1 LGWRATHWLQPAK
14 LLRFY
19 PRARSSL
26 ADDLDQLHR
35 AAVSL
40 ITPRKEKLARQPRLD
55 LYAKEGYPMTQIPPA
70 VSPVP
75 LLDVG
80 RGNAPLREEFL
91 EALAAVIDS
100 GKFLFGPDVDALER
114 EVATYSQVEHAIGCA
129 SGSDALL
136 LALMAAEIGPGDEV
150 IVPSFTFFASVSCIT
165 RLGATPVF
173 VDIRPDTYNMDA
185 EKISDAITAR
195 TKAIIPVHLFGQCAE
210 IDRICQIAADHDLI
224 VIEDAA
230 QAIGAA
236 YHSRPAGSWG
246 SIGCFSFYPTK
257 NLGGMGDGGMMTAT
271 DAATAD
277 KLRLLGSHG
286 MRPRYYHRILGIN
299 SRLDTFQAAV
309 LRVKMRHLPEAVE
322 ARQANAKRYEQLFS
336 DAGLLGTGAVELPA
350 HDPNAFHVWNQYT
363 LRVTGGRRDA
373 LKASL
378 AEKGIGTEIY
388 YPVPMHKQDC
398 FANLATPKSS
408 LKETERACAEV
419 LNLPIYPE
427 LRIDEQLRVVDS
439 IKQFYRSQVR
449 VAA

>member
-1 LGWRATHWLQPAK
+1 
-14 LLRFY
+14 
-19 PRARSSL
+19 
-26 ADDLDQLHR
+26 
-35 AAVSL
+35 
-40 ITPRKEKLARQPRLD
+40 
-55 LYAKEGYPMTQIPPA
+55 MTQP
-70 VSPVP
+70 SPVTSVP

-80 RGNAPLREEFL
+80 RGNAPLRAEFL
-91 EALAAVIDS
+91 EAIAKVIDS
-100 GKFLFGPDVDALER
+100 GRFLFGPDVEALER
-114 EVATYSQVEHAIGCA
+114 EVAAYSQAEHAIGCA

-173 VDIRPDTYNMDA
+173 VDIRHDTFNMDA
-185 EKISDAITAR
+185 EKVSEAITPR

-210 IDRICQIAADHDLI
+210 IDRICQIAADRDIL

-257 NLGGMGDGGMMTAT
+257 NLGGMGDGGMMTT
-271 DAATAD
+271 NDAATAD
-277 KLRLLGSHG
+277 RLRLLASHG
-286 MRPRYYHRILGIN
+286 MRPRYYHRVLGIN

-309 LRVKMRHLPEAVE
+309 LRVKMKHLPAGVE
-322 ARQANAKRYEQLFS
+322 ARQANAERYERLFR
-336 DAGLLGTGAVELPA
+336 DAGLLGDQRVVLPKR
-350 HDPNAFHVWNQYT
+350 DPDAFHVWNQYS
-363 LRVTGGRRDA
+363 LRVTGGQRDA

-378 AEKGIGTEIY
+378 GERGIGTEIY
-388 YPVPMHKQDC
+388 YPVPMHKQEC
-398 FANLATPKSS
+398 FVGLSIPKHG
-408 LKETERACAEV
+408 LPETELACAEV

-427 LRIDEQLRVVDS
+427 LAIEEQVRVVDA
-439 IKQFYRSQVR
+439 IKQYYRGQVR

>member
-1 LGWRATHWLQPAK
+1 MSQTNTQSI
-14 LLRFY
+14 
-19 PRARSSL
+19 SS
-26 ADDLDQLHR
+26 
-35 AAVSL
+35 
-40 ITPRKEKLARQPRLD
+40 
-55 LYAKEGYPMTQIPPA
+55 
-70 VSPVP
+70 VP

-80 RGNAPLREEFL
+80 RGNAPLRQEFID
-91 EALAAVIDS
+91 ALAAVIDS
-100 GKFLFGPDVDALER
+100 GKFLFGPDVGELER

-136 LALMAAEIGPGDEV
+136 LALMAAGIGPGDEV

-173 VDIRPDTYNMDA
+173 IDIRRDTFNMDA
-185 EKISDAITAR
+185 EKLEEAITPN

-210 IDRICQIAADHDLI
+210 IDRICQIAGEFDVV

-257 NLGGMGDGGMMTAT
+257 NLGGMGDGGMLTT
-271 DAATAD
+271 GDAATAD

-286 MRPRYYHRILGIN
+286 MRPRYYHQILGIN

-309 LRVKMRHLPEAVE
+309 LRVKIKHLAGAVE
-322 ARQANAKRYEQLFS
+322 ARQRNAQRYERLFR
-336 DAGLLGTGAVELPA
+336 DAGLLDSGDLVLPY
-350 HDPNAFHVWNQYT
+350 HDSNAFHVWNQYS
-363 LRVTGGRRDA
+363 LRVGQGQRDK

-378 AEKGIGTEIY
+378 SERGIGTEIY

-398 FANLATPKSS
+398 FSTLALPSKG
-408 LKETERACAEV
+408 LPETELACSEV

-427 LRIDEQLRVVDS
+427 LTTEE
-439 IKQFYRSQVR
+439 QVR
-449 VAA
+449 VVESIRSFYRGAVRIAA